1 MAVLSD
7 QPPREPHLYRACTRA
22 PQPSISISSWTPIPG
37 VCSGHH
43 GSQDCGSGALSQTAG
58 GFHGPCMSLR
68 ITGVWGTVRALRSAT
83 PSKPPESSVGPAGG
97 LRLSAG
103 RWGGGSEGCAIMVP
117 RWPPQGMLLTNNPT
131 LTSALQRPPAHAAGS
146 RGPRNRAFHE
156 PA

>member
-43 GSQDCGSGALSQTAG
+43 GSQDYGSGALSQTAG

-103 RWGGGSEGCAIMVP
+103 RGGGVVRRLRHHGSEVATTGNAAHQQSHADLSSTTP
-117 RWPPQGMLLTNNPT
+117 
-131 LTSALQRPPAHAAGS
+131 TSA
-146 RGPRNRAFHE
+146 RGRIQGTP
-156 PA
+156 